1 MLEIMSKIL
10 QQQKNYPSLTNQAML
25 WKRQMLST
33 MNLKQNETRLN
44 TYTRW
49 RVPILQLETT

>member
-1 MLEIMSKIL
+1 MSKIL

-44 TYTRW
+44 TYTPS